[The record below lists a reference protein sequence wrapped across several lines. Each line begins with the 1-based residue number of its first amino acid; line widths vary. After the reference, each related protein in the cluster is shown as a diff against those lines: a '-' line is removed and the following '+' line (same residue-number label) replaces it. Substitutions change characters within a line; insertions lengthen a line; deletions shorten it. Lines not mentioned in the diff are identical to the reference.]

1 MEILEGLGVGWQLL
15 RGPPGVSSNQHIFL
29 NLVELVALERVVS
42 LSLTLITFQ
51 FAAIPFVVAVAAIA
65 VITFHLW
72 TFLIRMVWSL
82 HTCHT
87 AFLVV

>member
-1 MEILEGLGVGWQLL
+1 M
-15 RGPPGVSSNQHIFL
+15 SSNQHILL

-42 LSLTLITFQ
+42 LSLTLITYQ
-51 FAAIPFVVAVAAIA
+51 FAAIPFVVAVAIA
-65 VITFHLW
+65 VITFHLL

-82 HTCHT
+82 HLEHAIQ